1 MMRHLVL
8 VGAGFAHL
16 KLLAHL
22 RQSMPADLGVTVITR
37 EQEYV
42 QPVLFTQAIALGRN
56 VERSTVD
63 IAALLQKTSV
73 RWLRQNAQTI
83 RATEK
88 KLLLDD
94 GRTLHFDWL
103 SIDLEPV
110 QNRDMVERQL
120 PGARANGLYLH
131 PHENFCNLWL
141 RVAAMAADKPMRVA
155 LVAATPDSAGP
166 VGSVTLELALAIAQ
180 GFKGSALTLITTSQQ
195 LAFGTAVFQSQIQG
209 LLRHS
214 NITVLPDAVSAIQ
227 PGEIT
232 LASGARL
239 ACDVPLLVTP
249 ADTPLL
255 LLSSDLHRDT
265 GGQIDLDGWQRASGH
280 AHVFVPRNLSRFAVT
295 TWLRGLTDTFNGRPL
310 AARAAAPAQVPG
322 SGPHYLGCGNGKT
335 LVVWGNLVWQSH
347 LAEYLRI
354 GQARRHL
361 KGLSA

>member
-63 IAALLQKTSV
+63 ITALLQKTSV
-73 RWLRQNAQTI
+73 CWLRQNVQTI

-131 PHENFCNLWL
+131 PRENLCNLWP
-141 RVAAMAADKPMRVA
+141 RVAAMAADKPLRVA
-155 LVAATPDSAGP
+155 LVAATPDSTGPAGDF
-166 VGSVTLELALAIAQ
+166 TLELALAIAQ
-180 GFKGSALTLITTSQQ
+180 RFKGSALTLITNSQQ
-195 LAFGTAVFQSQIQG
+195 LAVGTAVFQSQIQG

-249 ADTPLL
+249 ADIPLL
-255 LLSSDLHRDT
+255 FLSSDLQRDT
-265 GGQIDLDGWQRASGH
+265 SGQIDLDGWQRASSH
-280 AHVFVPRNLSRFAVT
+280 ACVFVPRNLSRYAVT

-310 AARAAAPAQVPG
+310 TARAAAPAQVPG
-322 SGPHYLGCGNGKT
+322 SGPHFLGCGNGKT
-335 LVVWGNLVWQSH
+335 LVVWGSLVWQSH

-361 KGLSA
+361 KELSA